1 MTLKNDL
8 EVANFSKELG
18 LDIAIDFMCYTGNHN
33 RFGIFTQ
40 RCAPIQI
47 NFLGYPG
54 TSGSK
59 FLDYIVLDDK
69 LICEDNKK
77 FFSESLI
84 VLPDTYQPNE
94 DKKEIDNKVLT
105 KDELGL
111 PKSNFVFSCFNSH
124 QKIMPNIFEV
134 WMNILKKKN
143 NSVLWLL
150 KDNDISEKN
159 LKMQAKNY
167 KVNPERLIFA
177 DHLPLD
183 QHLSRLRLA
192 DLVLDT
198 FPYNAHTTCS
208 DSLRMGIPVLTL
220 KGKSFASRVATSLL
234 TSMNLL
240 ELVTEKLNDYEEM
253 ALKISNNPEMLDQLK
268 DKILRNKESSNV
280 FKPQIYTN
288 NIEKGYKKVYQ
299 NYIDGLETKNFKL

>member
-1 MTLKNDL
+1 
-8 EVANFSKELG
+8 
-18 LDIAIDFMCYTGNHN
+18 
-33 RFGIFTQ
+33 
-40 RCAPIQI
+40 
-47 NFLGYPG
+47 
-54 TSGSK
+54 
-59 FLDYIVLDDK
+59 
-69 LICEDNKK
+69 
-77 FFSESLI
+77 
-84 VLPDTYQPNE
+84 
-94 DKKEIDNKVLT
+94 
-105 KDELGL
+105 
-111 PKSNFVFSCFNSH
+111 
-124 QKIMPNIFEV
+124 
-134 WMNILKKKN
+134 
-143 NSVLWLL
+143 
-150 KDNDISEKN
+150 
-159 LKMQAKNY
+159 MQAKNY

-234 TSMNLL
+234 TSMNLS